1 MKWKIPALNSNS
13 AQTKKPT
20 NLNLFFLLLLS
31 LLQDDENEAFA
42 SLFAN
47 TLLNDDFSKDTD
59 FDCLGLDNLQLNYAS
74 IPTTDDLNVSSG
86 LQFLQ
91 ISSAQL
97 VGQPTAIESELQV
110 IRLSSENT
118 NRDTICEQILNE
130 FNIASQTAPV
140 PLIDEL
146 KTPTP
151 IFDLPPPIKKKDLQ
165 DDDLFKKPSN
175 DFLAQKPKSLPSS
188 GQHFELVKLEN
199 LEKEPKKQ
207 IIILANDKNKKDKG
221 AATASSSKLEPSKS
235 SCNFT
240 SFLANSSSMNKLLS
254 LKRSRKRSKLLS
266 GIVTNASMT
275 SSIGSSK
282 ADNCD
287 DPAAS
292 NAKSSQNKKLAI
304 GKQNKFNASSMPLNK
319 TSKKVDKSS
328 KEKIKQ
334 IKKSSDL
341 ASSIQ
346 LSSASFEPLTKKLAV
361 DSESSFKL
369 ILGNKPMSVEKNS
382 PNKKDEFELDIK
394 ELSLFDSSED
404 DSNEMLLK

>member
-1 MKWKIPALNSNS
+1 M
-13 AQTKKPT
+13 
-20 NLNLFFLLLLS
+20 
-31 LLQDDENEAFA
+31 
-42 SLFAN
+42 
-47 TLLNDDFSKDTD
+47 
-59 FDCLGLDNLQLNYAS
+59 
-74 IPTTDDLNVSSG
+74 
-86 LQFLQ
+86 Q
-91 ISSAQL
+91 ISNPQL
-97 VGQPTAIESELQV
+97 GQPTAIESELQV
-110 IRLSSENT
+110 ISLNSENT
-118 NRDTICEQILNE
+118 NRDSICEQILNE
-130 FNIASQTAPV
+130 FNIASQTAPI

-146 KTPTP
+146 NGSKTPTQ
-151 IFDLPPPIKKKDLQ
+151 IFDLPAPNEQTIKKKDLQ

-175 DFLAQKPKSLPSS
+175 DFLAQKPKSLSSS

-199 LEKEPKKQ
+199 LELSSSSLKEPKKQ
-207 IIILANDKNKKDKG
+207 IIILTNDKNKKDKG
-221 AATASSSKLEPSKS
+221 AATTSSSKLEPSKS

-266 GIVTNASMT
+266 GIVTNASIT
-275 SSIGSSK
+275 NSIGSSK

-287 DPAAS
+287 DSAANNS
-292 NAKSSQNKKLAI
+292 KSSQNKKISI
-304 GKQNKFNASSMPLNK
+304 GKQNKFNLNASSNMPLNK

-382 PNKKDEFELDIK
+382 PNKKEEFELDIK

-404 DSNEMLLK
+404 DSNEILLK